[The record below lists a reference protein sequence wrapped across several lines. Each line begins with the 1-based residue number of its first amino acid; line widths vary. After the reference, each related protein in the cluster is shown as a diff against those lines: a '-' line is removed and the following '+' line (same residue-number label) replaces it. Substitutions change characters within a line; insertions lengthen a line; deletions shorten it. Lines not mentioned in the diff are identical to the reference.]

1 MVTRQA
7 GTRPRGKPRWGGG
20 RYVARRKFC
29 SFCANKAQ
37 GIDYKD
43 TSILV
48 RYISDRGKIEPRRRT
63 GTCARHQRALAMA
76 IKRARHIALLP
87 YVPDHIYRMGAVIPL
102 NPALLKTEPAAKPEE
117 PAATAVDPETKPE
130 KQTATAT
137 IDPEPEQDKPATPK
151 AEETAT

>member
-1 MVTRQA
+1 MPQTPLVSQGKTLATIKDDA
-7 GTRPRGKPRWGGG
+7 GQIWGE
-20 RYVARRKFC
+20 RIT
-29 SFCANKAQ
+29 Q

-87 YVPDHIYRMGAVIPL
+87 YVPDHIHKMGNVVPL
-102 NPALLKTEPAAKPEE
+102 NPVLLKTEPAAKPEM
-117 PAATAVDPETKPE
+117 PATTAVEPETKPE
-130 KQTATAT
+130 KQAATAT
-137 IDPEPEQDKPATPK
+137 IEPEPEQDKPVTPE